1 MKNLLFR
8 QDVRLLEQTA
18 PENGG
23 GNGGGTLMIDGVE
36 SNIQIKPDV
45 PIINNP
51 PIDTPPVVVP
61 PIVET
66 PPAEPKPQDTPPTNG
81 TSGQVVQI
89 EDENGTSD
97 YVLDADG
104 NATKDGTVVY
114 TKAQIDEANGVST
127 PDASPDDIH
136 ALISNVSGIDLLD
149 ENNQPIL
156 FKEGVEGLAERE
168 VYVKD
173 TFYKKGQT
181 EALDTIFS
189 QNPDLLEMYS
199 YKTKHGSLEGFAR
212 QTDYGNLTIDETT
225 TPDTLK
231 AIYRDHLLSIGNDT
245 KTVEKLIKLSEN
257 DETLRLDALEA
268 LGSLKANKLESDK
281 QIIKQQQLQAAQ
293 EEESVNKYYGVQV
306 DAKGNVIDLN
316 VKDSVYD
323 KIIKT
328 GKIGNIYIPKEG
340 IKIERDGKPVRLT
353 RNDLFAYFYNPV
365 AEQNGVQYTQSEI
378 DENKRMRDTDNI
390 LIQGIRNITGGD
402 LRALE
407 ETMKNVIRIK
417 DAQKIIKMTG
427 GKPKVTV
434 HSANIED
441 QVKKGTAQIIF
452 GNK

>member
-8 QDVRLLEQTA
+8 LDNRLLEQA
-18 PENGG
+18 NPDNGG
-23 GNGGGTLMIDGVE
+23 GNGGGTLILDGIDSGIKTNSDIPIINE
-36 SNIQIKPDV
+36 PKPDV
-45 PIINNP
+45 S
-51 PIDTPPVVVP
+51 PVVV
-61 PIVET
+61 T
-66 PPAEPKPQDTPPTNG
+66 PSADIIPAEPKPQDTPPANG
-81 TSGQVVQI
+81 TSGKVVQI
-89 EDENGTSD
+89 EDDNGVTD
-97 YVLDADG
+97 YILDVDG
-104 NATKDGTVVY
+104 NATKDGVIVY
-114 TKAQIDEANGVST
+114 TADQLDTGSVDVAEPNA
-127 PDASPDDIH
+127 DDIH
-136 ALISNVSGIDLLD
+136 TLISNVSGIDLLD

-168 VYVKD
+168 VFVKD

-199 YKTKHGSLEGFAR
+199 YKAKHGSLDGFAR

-231 AIYRDHLLSIGNDT
+231 AIYRDHLLAIGNDT

-293 EEESVNKYYGVQV
+293 QEEEVNKYYGVQV
-306 DAKGNVIDLN
+306 DTKGNVIDLN

-328 GKIGNIYIPKEG
+328 GKIGNIFIPKEG

-365 AEQNGVQYTQSEI
+365 TEQGHTQSEI
-378 DENKRMRDTDNI
+378 DEHNRMRDTDNI

-407 ETMKNVIRIK
+407 ETFKNVIRIK
-417 DAQKIIKMTG
+417 DANKIIKITN
-427 GKPKVTV
+427 GKPKVTI

-441 QVKKGTAQIIF
+441 QVKKGTAQIVF
-452 GNK
+452 KH